1 VITVDDLRAVVWGLG
16 AMGGGIARVLT
27 EREGVRVVGAIDSN
41 PELVG
46 KDLGQ
51 VLGLESNYGVEVVAE
66 PGKVLSNSR
75 AQVCIVATSSF
86 VEDVQEQLVA
96 AIKAGCNVIS
106 IAEEMA
112 DPAASHL
119 ETAAM
124 LDRLARQHGV
134 TVLGTGINPGFVLD
148 SLIIVLTAAC
158 TNVERIRARRINDLG
173 PFGPT
178 VMRTQGVGTT
188 PEQFEQG
195 LADGTIVGH
204 VGFAESLGLISTAL
218 GWHLDEIRQER
229 TPIVAG
235 EERKGDYIRV
245 PAGRVAGCRHTARG
259 YIEGRE
265 VITLE
270 HPQQVDPAAA
280 GVETGDFIDIEGVPR
295 ISMAIQ
301 PEIPGGT
308 GTIALAANMTAPV
321 VAASPGL
328 KTMADLPLPR
338 ALLGNVHCIVEQL
351 RRRR

>member
-204 VGFAESLGLISTAL
+204 VGFAESLGPFQRRWDGTSTRY
-218 GWHLDEIRQER
+218 DK
-229 TPIVAG
+229 
-235 EERKGDYIRV
+235 KGLPSSPEKSV
-245 PAGRVAGCRHTARG
+245 RG
-259 YIEGRE
+259 
-265 VITLE
+265 ITSACLLAAW
-270 HPQQVDPAAA
+270 PAA
-280 GVETGDFIDIEGVPR
+280 GTQRG
-295 ISMAIQ
+295 AI
-301 PEIPGGT
+301 
-308 GTIALAANMTAPV
+308 
-321 VAASPGL
+321 L
-328 KTMADLPLPR
+328 KDAK
-338 ALLGNVHCIVEQL
+338 
-351 RRRR
+351 